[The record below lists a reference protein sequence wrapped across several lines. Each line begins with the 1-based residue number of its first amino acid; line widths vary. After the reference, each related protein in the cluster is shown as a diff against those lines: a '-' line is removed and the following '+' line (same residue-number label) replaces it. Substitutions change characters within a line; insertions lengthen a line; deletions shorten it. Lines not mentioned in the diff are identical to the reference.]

1 MKTRVRHKPHSSTE
15 NKVELSLETMIL
27 KRDFDFLAFTNK
39 IMSTYDKNLREAV
52 RMFYKIDR
60 DVEWQR
66 LDRLNEIP
74 GYLVIIG
81 KFLVSIGDVVVKN
94 GVEVIVDRENIHEAV
109 PQIRLVLHANIVQ
122 NGTPK
127 AIHQHMQFVQS
138 LSASGITEAELV
150 KVLNSGATTDM
161 PTVENPAVNSIIEKI
176 TRPALVDS
184 FDATALTEDQY
195 NVLRLQQNATTTLN

>member
-1 MKTRVRHKPHSSTE
+1 M
-15 NKVELSLETMIL
+15 ELSLDTMIL
-27 KRDFDFLAFTNK
+27 KRDFDFFAFTNK
-39 IMSTYDKNLREAV
+39 IMSTYDKSLREAV

-74 GYLVIIG
+74 GYVVIIG
-81 KFLVSIGDVVVKN
+81 KFLVNIGDVVVKN
-94 GVEVIVDRENIHEAV
+94 GVELIVDRTNIHEAL
-109 PQIRLVLHANIVQ
+109 PQVRLVLHANIVQ
-122 NGTPK
+122 NGSPK
-127 AIHQHMQFVQS
+127 AILQHMQFVQS
-138 LSASGITEAELV
+138 LSASGISEAELV